1 MTKFNCKFI
10 KTISDIY
17 RKVYFK
23 VRKLSEKNKTT
34 GDRKMG
40 FVNDYLTDEEQE
52 MFRKRAIPNGAHWR
66 GEGAILG
73 YEPYDLMPCT
83 VDRENH
89 VYLFDLGTYHDAL
102 DYDLYNFELVWD
114 DVLGN
119 IGVTFTMKY
128 EYTSE
133 RIIGGVGRDILWKD
147 FKLNLPYE
155 LYSKRELII
164 DKIKEAMQT
173 YGTTGRPGAPIP
185 EYKIEFD
192 F

>member
-17 RKVYFK
+17 WEAYFK
-23 VRKLSEKNKTT
+23 VRKLSEKNKAK
-34 GDRKMG
+34 GERKMG

-52 MFRKRAIPNGAHWR
+52 MFRKRAIPNGATWK
-66 GEGAILG
+66 GGILG
-73 YEPYDLMPCT
+73 YEPYDKVRCT

-89 VYLFDLGTYHDAL
+89 VYLFDLGKYHDAL
-102 DYDLYNFELVWD
+102 DLDLYNFEFVWD

-128 EYTSE
+128 EK
-133 RIIGGVGRDILWKD
+133 IGEFVEGMARDIIWKE
-147 FKLNLPYE
+147 FNLHLPYE
-155 LYSKRELII
+155 FHSKRGLII

-173 YGTTGRPGAPIP
+173 FGTSGDPG
-185 EYKIEFD
+185 YKPSYKAYFD